1 MLTKVGKCYC
11 YCFLEFLSLLCFQ
24 FEIFPF
30 LDYLAAVS
38 ISKSFTIPCV
48 YFLQIFEMLFNDFC
62 LKSFSGSW
70 FERIDE
76 QKAHENSVEV
86 DEREAEA

>member
-1 MLTKVGKCYC
+1 
-11 YCFLEFLSLLCFQ
+11 
-24 FEIFPF
+24 
-30 LDYLAAVS
+30 
-38 ISKSFTIPCV
+38 
-48 YFLQIFEMLFNDFC
+48 MLFNNIC

-76 QKAHENSVEV
+76 QEAYENSVEV